1 MSKGQRVA
9 IKFSHNSYAWIHFL
23 KLKDGEPFSCENLLF
38 TLYFSSWLLTSISL
52 AMIVE
57 LLWEVPLL
65 ISEKIPSVLLL
76 FLLLLVSHSLFFV
89 LSSDKNAN
97 ACLGFGLACHLGV
110 LSNIP
115 TVGIG
120 KNVSLNFLFCWM
132 LKWYISGKRFLEK
145 HVGFINKEVKVKSL
159 RQ

>member
-1 MSKGQRVA
+1 MLGFIFISWRTE
-9 IKFSHNSYAWIHFL
+9 SHFPVKIFCSH
-23 KLKDGEPFSCENLLF
+23 
-38 TLYFSSWLLTSISL
+38 SISL

-76 FLLLLVSHSLFFV
+76 FLLLLLVSHSLFFV
-89 LSSDKNAN
+89 LSGDKNAN

-110 LSNIP
+110 LSNLP

-132 LKWYISGKRFLEK
+132 LKWYISGKRFLEE
-145 HVGFINKEVKVKSL
+145 HVGFINKEEKVWRGKEFATIKRTRVL
-159 RQ
+159 